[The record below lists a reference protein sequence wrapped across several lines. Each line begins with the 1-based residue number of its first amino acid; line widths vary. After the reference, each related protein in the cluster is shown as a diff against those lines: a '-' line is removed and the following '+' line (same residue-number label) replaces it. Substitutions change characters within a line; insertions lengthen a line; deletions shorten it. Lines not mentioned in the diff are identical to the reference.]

1 MQSAKNAMSS
11 GKNYVEK
18 MVHGDNSSQTGNKLP
33 LGQKEHPSRNIA
45 NQQSQLENNQG
56 YNTSQGTTRS
66 SHPESTAE
74 TRNRPS
80 AGTVR
85 EETTVSKEHTDFVRD
100 QPGGKPA
107 YNDVRNRVNPNVT
120 TRDTQVEEI
129 VNPAVVKEKI
139 RPTEKERT
147 DVEFQRELHQDHYQT
162 RVQPVVDREVLPEEH
177 VHRTLPTEY
186 RERRAGNKD
195 EVDNLLN
202 KERQEFKDSR
212 TVLPGDKRTE
222 EGRVVAEESR
232 HHHVHEI
239 VQPILEREVIQPTVV
254 HTTQPIHE
262 RIEKDATFHP
272 KTVQPTMTLEEF
284 QAAGGTLDGR
294 STISKEVFQGEPQVH
309 RNGGADV
316 KHPSA
321 HNRTAGNATS
331 TAERTDKPESYRE
344 ANESVP
350 GSYPN
355 EQSSTT
361 RSGVKNPSTSSN
373 QTSSTKKPGMAN
385 RIGSGIESTGNTIA
399 NMGRKM
405 E

>member
-18 MVHGDNSSQTGNKLP
+18 MVHGDNQTGNKFP
-33 LGQKEHPSRNIA
+33 LGQKGHPSRNTA
-45 NQQSQLENNQG
+45 SQQSQFENNQG
-56 YNTSQGTTRS
+56 YNSSQRATRS
-66 SHPESTAE
+66 NHPESTTE
-74 TRNRPS
+74 TRSTRPNAS
-80 AGTVR
+80 TVR
-85 EETTVSKEHTDFVRD
+85 EETIVSKEHTDFVRD
-100 QPGGKPA
+100 EPPTKPA
-107 YNDVRNRVNPNVT
+107 YNDIRNRVNPNVT

-186 RERRAGNKD
+186 RERRAGNKA

-222 EGRVVAEESR
+222 EGRIVAEESR

-239 VQPILEREVIQPTVV
+239 VQPILEREVIQPTVI

-284 QAAGGTLDGR
+284 QSAGGTLDGR
-294 STISKEVFQGEPQVH
+294 STISKEIFQGEPQVH

-316 KHPSA
+316 KHPHA
-321 HNRTAGNATS
+321 HNRTTS
-331 TAERTDKPESYRE
+331 TTEPAEKSESYRE
-344 ANESVP
+344 ANESLP

-355 EQSSTT
+355 DQSSTT
-361 RSGVKNPSTSSN
+361 RSGVDDPSTSGN
-373 QTSSTKKPGMAN
+373 QTSSAKKPGMAG
-385 RIGSGIESTGNTIA
+385 RIGSGIESSGNTIA
-399 NMGRKM
+399 NMGRKL